1 MPRPPAKCGTD
12 SGYTKHLRNKQEPC
26 AECREAHAEE
36 NRRREGHK
44 KRRPALC
51 GTDSGYYRHRRR
63 SEDACTDCKAAHAA
77 AVPPAPHPNA
87 KVCACGHAIRT
98 VHDRCSRCR
107 RSDNRELPPERYQS
121 REPVAW
127 KQRKGILIPVYEESE
142 VA

>member
-26 AECREAHAEE
+26 GECREAHAEE

-44 KRRPALC
+44 KRR
-51 GTDSGYYRHRRR
+51 
-63 SEDACTDCKAAHAA
+63 
-77 AVPPAPHPNA
+77 HPNA